1 MSDAIDLPAIE
12 AFLFEEARL
21 LDERRYDDWV
31 ALFDED
37 ATYWVPSGHDG
48 GADQSVALIYDN
60 VPRLRERL
68 IRLKAPTF
76 WAQQPPTQ
84 TTRLIGNVTA
94 RTGADRA
101 IEVESRFIMTLLRRN
116 QSSLLSGVARH
127 QLKLR
132 DGRYSIHGKVVELQ
146 QRDQPFDNLTFLI

>member
-1 MSDAIDLPAIE
+1 MNGTIDLPSIE

-21 LDERRYDDWV
+21 LDERRYDEWV
-31 ALFDED
+31 ALFDEE

-48 GADQSVALIYDN
+48 EAAQSVALIYDN

-94 RTGADRA
+94 RPGTDRA

-132 DGRYSIHGKVVELQ
+132 DGRYTIHGKVVELQ